1 MSERDGPAVGPAGP
15 TRLPRR
21 AAAGGLRTLRRAVG
35 AGIVAA
41 GAALALE
48 GLWREVIAGRPAV
61 EHALF
66 GGLFAAL
73 ATALG
78 ALPAL
83 LRHGA
88 EPRMRDAMLGFGA
101 GVMLAACSFSLIV
114 PALDAARG
122 AGAGQAASGLQVGF
136 ALLLGAAA
144 LMALERWLPHDY
156 FEFASPTTAGGIDP
170 RQLKRVWLF
179 VAAVALHN
187 VPEGLAIGV
196 AFGGHLD
203 EGQALAAGIAI
214 QDVPEGLVIAMAL
227 RGIGYRPGFAVLLGA
242 LSGLVEPAAAV
253 AGAVVVAQMA
263 AVLPW
268 GLAFAA
274 GAMLFVIG
282 HEVVPESHRGGHPRL
297 ATAGLVL
304 GFALM
309 MFLDTTLG

>member
-1 MSERDGPAVGPAGP
+1 MSDGDSPAAGP
-15 TRLPRR
+15 GGPRLRT
-21 AAAGGLRTLRRAVG
+21 AAGPVRALRRSIGLV
-35 AGIVAA
+35 IVAA
-41 GAALALE
+41 GALLALE
-48 GLWREVIAGRPAV
+48 ALWREVISGRAAV

-88 EPRMRDAMLGFGA
+88 EARTRDAMLGFGA

-114 PALDAARG
+114 PALAAARA
-122 AGAGQAASGLQVGF
+122 AGAGTGAAGLQVAA
-136 ALLLGAAA
+136 ALIVGAAA

-156 FEFASPTTAGGIDP
+156 FDFAAPAAGGGLDT

-179 VAAVALHN
+179 VTAVALHN

-196 AFGGHLD
+196 AFGGGI
-203 EGQALAAGIAI
+203 EQGQALTAGIAI
-214 QDVPEGLVIAMAL
+214 QDVPEGMVIAMAL
-227 RGIGYRPGFAVLLGA
+227 RGAGYRPGFAVLLGA
-242 LSGLVEPAAAV
+242 LSGVVEPMAAV
-253 AGAVVVAQMA
+253 CGAVVVAQMA

-274 GAMLFVIG
+274 GAMLFVIS

-309 MFLDTTLG
+309 MLLDTTLA

>member
-1 MSERDGPAVGPAGP
+1 MSEAERPALDAGRPAGP
-15 TRLPRR
+15 ARR
-21 AAAGGLRTLRRAVG
+21 PLRRAIG
-35 AGIVAA
+35 IGIVAA
-41 GAALALE
+41 GAVFTLE
-48 GLWREVIAGRPAV
+48 AVWREVISGRAAV
-61 EHALF
+61 EHAFF

-114 PALDAARG
+114 PALAAARA
-122 AGAGQAASGLQVGF
+122 AGAGVGGSGLQVAA
-136 ALLLGAAA
+136 ALLVGAGA

-156 FEFASPTTAGGIDP
+156 FEFASPSAAGVIDA

-187 VPEGLAIGV
+187 VPEGLAIGT
-196 AFGGHLD
+196 AFGGGLA

-214 QDVPEGLVIAMAL
+214 QDVPEGMVIAMAL
-227 RGIGYRPGFAVLLGA
+227 RGVGYRPGFAVLLGA
-242 LSGLVEPAAAV
+242 LSGLVEPVAAV
-253 AGAVVVAQMA
+253 AGALLVVHA
-263 AVLPW
+263 AMLLPW

-282 HEVVPESHRGGHPRL
+282 HEVVPESHRGGHARL
-297 ATAGLVL
+297 ATCGLIL

-309 MFLDTTLG
+309 MLLDTTLG

>member
-1 MSERDGPAVGPAGP
+1 MSEGDGATVGP
-15 TRLPRR
+15 RR
-21 AAAGGLRTLRRAVG
+21 RPGGGALRSTRRAVG
-35 AGIVAA
+35 LAIVAA
-41 GAALALE
+41 GAAFSLQAV
-48 GLWREVIAGRPAV
+48 WREVISGRAAV
-61 EHALF
+61 EHAF
-66 GGLFAAL
+66 YGGLFAAL

-114 PALDAARG
+114 PALAAARA
-122 AGAGQAASGLQVGF
+122 AGAGLTGSGLQVAV
-136 ALLLGAAA
+136 ALLVGAGA

-156 FEFASPTTAGGIDP
+156 FEFASPSAAGVIDAH
-170 RQLKRVWLF
+170 QLKRVWLF
-179 VAAVALHN
+179 VAAVGLHN
-187 VPEGLAIGV
+187 VPEGLAIGT
-196 AFGGHLD
+196 AFGGGLA

-227 RGIGYRPGFAVLLGA
+227 RGVGYRPGFAVVLGA
-242 LSGLVEPAAAV
+242 LSGLVEPVAAV
-253 AGAVVVAQMA
+253 GGALVVAHA
-263 AVLPW
+263 AIVLPW

-282 HEVVPESHRGGHPRL
+282 HEVVPESHRGGYPRL

-309 MFLDTTLG
+309 MMLDTTLG